1 MNKDIIINASYGET
15 RIAILENKVLTELY
29 FELPENERMVG
40 DIYYGRVAKVV
51 KGMQAA
57 FIDIGMKQDAFLH
70 FSDIGDTFM
79 KFQSLFEQKEEP
91 QQPQQTQ
98 QPQQPQK
105 PQRQQQGQRRREYS
119 RDILPLRNGMPI
131 LVQIT
136 KEPMANKGA
145 RVTTNISLPGRLS
158 VLIPF
163 ENIVG
168 VSRKIW
174 KRREKYRLKQIGR
187 KVKPNGFGVVL
198 RTVSEGKDDTI
209 VKADL
214 ENLVRTWTKIT
225 KTIKKVQPPTL
236 VHKDMGMLSSVVRDL
251 FTPDI
256 SRLVVDN
263 KKMYSQIVKYLKE
276 LSPQLVDRVQFFS
289 KKEPIFDSFSIESEV
304 QKSLSRKVWLKS
316 GGYIFIDHTEALT
329 AIDVNS
335 GRFHGKRNHD
345 ENSLKIN
352 IEAGAEIARQLRLR
366 DIGGIIII
374 DFIDMV
380 EDANKKKLEDAFKT
394 EMRND
399 RSQANVAPLSEF
411 GIIEMTR
418 QRVRSALL
426 LTISESCP
434 ACMGT
439 GRIVNKSTISSKIER
454 WIRRYR
460 TEGGERSIQLVL
472 HPELSKFMTSGYR
485 SHIRRISWKHWMR
498 IKVISNDNMSM
509 DEFRVF
515 NKIGEE
521 DLTEQFMA

>member
-1 MNKDIIINASYGET
+1 MSKDIIINSSYGET

-57 FIDIGMKQDAFLH
+57 FINIGLRNDAFLH
-70 FSDIGDTFM
+70 FSDVGDNYL
-79 KFQSLFEQKEEP
+79 KFQSLFDPKKEKKLNQNLDYSGDSP
-91 QQPQQTQ
+91 LLKT
-98 QPQQPQK
+98 
-105 PQRQQQGQRRREYS
+105 GQ
-119 RDILPLRNGMPI
+119 PI

-145 RVTTNISLPGRLS
+145 RVTTNISLAGRLS

-163 ENIVG
+163 ESIVG

-174 KRREKYRLKQIGR
+174 KRKEKYRLKNIGR

-198 RTVSEGKDDTI
+198 RTVAEGKEEAI
-209 VKADL
+209 FRADL
-214 ENLVRTWTKIT
+214 DNLQKTWGRIK
-225 KTIKKVQPPTL
+225 KTIRKVDAPAV
-236 VHKDMGMLSSVVRDL
+236 VHKDMSMLSSVVRDL
-251 FTPDI
+251 FTPDV
-256 SRLVVDN
+256 SKLVVDSR
-263 KKMYSQIVKYLKE
+263 KMHGQIVKYLKE
-276 LSPQLVDRVQFFS
+276 LSPQLAERVEFYN
-289 KKEPIFDSFSIESEV
+289 KKEPIYDYYSIESEV

-335 GRFHGKRNHD
+335 GRFHGKKSHD
-345 ENSLKIN
+345 ANSLKIN
-352 IEAGAEIARQLRLR
+352 LEASVEIARQLRLR
-366 DIGGIIII
+366 DIGGIIIL

-380 EDANKKKLEDAFKT
+380 EDANRKKLEAAYKA
-394 EMRND
+394 ELRKD
-399 RSQANVAPLSEF
+399 RSQANVTSLSEF

-439 GRIVNKSTISSKIER
+439 GRIINKSTMAARIER
-454 WIRRYR
+454 WVKRYR
-460 TEGGERSIQLVL
+460 TEGGDRSVQVFI
-472 HPELSKFMTSGYR
+472 HPELSKFMNKGYR
-485 SHIRRISWKHWMR
+485 NHIRRINWKHWMR
-498 IKVISNDNMSM
+498 IKIMEDENMSM
-509 DEFRVF
+509 DDFRVF
-515 NKIGEE
+515 DKTGDKE
-521 DLTEQFMA
+521 LTDKYMA

>member
-1 MNKDIIINASYGET
+1 MSKDIIINSSYGET

-57 FIDIGMKQDAFLH
+57 FIDIGMKNDAFLH
-70 FSDIGDTFM
+70 FSDVGDNFM
-79 KFQSLFEQKEEP
+79 KFQSLFDQKKE
-91 QQPQQTQ
+91 
-98 QPQQPQK
+98 K
-105 PQRQQQGQRRREYS
+105 NLNKSRQFGDMPPLKTGQ
-119 RDILPLRNGMPI
+119 PI

-145 RVTTNISLPGRLS
+145 RVTTNISLAGRLA

-187 KVKPNGFGVVL
+187 KVRPEGFGVVL
-198 RTVSEGKDDTI
+198 RTVSEGKDEQI
-209 VKADL
+209 IKADL
-214 ENLVRTWTKIT
+214 DNLVKSWARIT
-225 KTIKKVQPPTL
+225 KAIKKAEPPAL

-256 SRLVVDN
+256 SKLVVDS
-263 KKMYSQIVKYLKE
+263 KKMYNQIVKYLKE
-276 LSPQLVDRVQFFS
+276 LSPQLVDRVEHYN
-289 KKEPIFDSFSIESEV
+289 KKEPIFDYYGIETEV

-335 GRFHGKRNHD
+335 GRFHGKKSHD
-345 ENSLKIN
+345 ANSLKIN
-352 IEAGAEIARQLRLR
+352 LEAAAEIARQLRLR

-380 EDANKKKLEDAFKT
+380 EEANKKKLEAAFRAEIRK
-394 EMRND
+394 D
-399 RSQANVAPLSEF
+399 RSQVNVAPLSEF

-434 ACMGT
+434 ACIGT
-439 GRIVNKSTISSKIER
+439 GRIINKSTIAARIER

-460 TEGGERSIQLVL
+460 SEGGERSVQLVI
-472 HPELSKFMTSGYR
+472 HPELAKFMSKGYR
-485 SHIRRISWKHWMR
+485 SYIRRINWKHWMR
-498 IKVISNDNMSM
+498 IKVIENENMSM
-509 DEFRVF
+509 DEFRF
-515 NKIGEE
+515 FDKMGEN
-521 DLTEQFMA
+521 DLTEKFMA